1 MVKEG
6 KGFRQKAGKGLVTP
20 WYCQKGSCPAGF
32 RAGQRQSLCTC
43 PHDKASQ
50 KIRGWSCLCPAA
62 AKSLQSCPTLC
73 DPLYVALQ
81 APLSMGFSRQQYWS
95 GLPCLPPGDLPDQGI
110 EPMSFVS
117 SALAGRLFTTSSICI
132 LRSGM
137 GVAGGKEKQGG
148 TFLKEYRR
156 RKLN

>member
-32 RAGQRQSLCTC
+32 RAGPRQSLCTC

-73 DPLYVALQ
+73 HAI
-81 APLSMGFSRQQYWS
+81 ACS
-95 GLPCLPPGDLPDQGI
+95 PPGSSVHGI
-110 EPMSFVS
+110 FQVRILEWVAISSSKGSSQPRDGTHISYVSCLGKQVHKQHLVSLRLNSANIESF
-117 SALAGRLFTTSSICI
+117 
-132 LRSGM
+132 
-137 GVAGGKEKQGG
+137 Q
-148 TFLKEYRR
+148 RR
-156 RKLN
+156 QVL